1 MNTTLLSR
9 PTGTFAPTS
18 SYGDVLDTNVG
29 STRTLLNNLD
39 YDKWLRDWDREDNY
53 LRVTAAQRQSAEMI
67 VSFLGQWKDKNP
79 ELSIELDKEVQK
91 YIRTVATV
99 LPRFQPLDFHL
110 LKVTNEESIFF
121 QVRYGELRAYLELHF
136 GGNEEIELVYNL
148 TKEKDIISAY
158 GGKVEPTLAKL
169 FEALNA

>member
-67 VSFLGQWKDKNP
+67 VPF
-79 ELSIELDKEVQK
+79 
-91 YIRTVATV
+91 
-99 LPRFQPLDFHL
+99 
-110 LKVTNEESIFF
+110 
-121 QVRYGELRAYLELHF
+121 
-136 GGNEEIELVYNL
+136 
-148 TKEKDIISAY
+148 
-158 GGKVEPTLAKL
+158 
-169 FEALNA
+169 